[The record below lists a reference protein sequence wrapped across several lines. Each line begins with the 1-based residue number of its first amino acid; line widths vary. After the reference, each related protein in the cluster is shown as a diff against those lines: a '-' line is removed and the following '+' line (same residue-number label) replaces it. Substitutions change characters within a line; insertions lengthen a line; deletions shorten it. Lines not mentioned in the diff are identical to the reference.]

1 MRAASFSSKKGNGR
15 TASVARR
22 EGKGRQLD
30 SLVGIERLTARI
42 AVGSEELTARVV
54 RWKGKQGELGLPVR
68 KGRIN
73 SEGCALEGKGGE
85 LGLPV
90 RKGTIDSE
98 GRALEGKG
106 GELGSSVKGGYREE
120 IIAYVILNSY
130 SNSVIV
136 FFYWAFKSAIKNL
149 NNLLLT

>member
-73 SEGCALEGKGGE
+73 SEGCALEGKAGGAGFARE
-85 LGLPV
+85 
-90 RKGTIDSE
+90 
-98 GRALEGKG
+98 EGKD
-106 GELGSSVKGGYREE
+106 K
-120 IIAYVILNSY
+120 
-130 SNSVIV
+130 
-136 FFYWAFKSAIKNL
+136 
-149 NNLLLT
+149 